1 MRIYLTGGTGYIGRV
16 LARRLRE
23 DGHEVRALVRKTSNR
38 TPLEELGI
46 ACFEGDIT
54 DRYSLR
60 EGMSGA
66 DWVIHA
72 AAEVSME
79 GAKERFEAANVQGSE
94 NVASLA
100 QKLGVGRFLSVS
112 SIAYF
117 GGSPDDG
124 SAATESH
131 RPMPPPSIYSATKH
145 AGERAIREWAKRGL
159 KVTTVYPSLV
169 YGPPGKKEGA
179 NVILRNMLLGRFPAM
194 VGADRK
200 TSWVFIDD
208 VVEGIAKVLER
219 GAVGGGYLLAGEIA
233 TLRELFA
240 RVHALGGARPPKLAL
255 PIGLAS
261 AALPLV
267 SALARTRGRRAPFS
281 AEQLRSLARH
291 WAFSD
296 ERAQRE
302 LDWKPRSLDA
312 GLALTLEYLRSQG

>member
-16 LARRLRE
+16 LAERLCA
-23 DGHEVRALVRKTSNR
+23 DGHEVRALVRKTSNKTR
-38 TPLEELGI
+38 LEELGI
-46 ACFEGDIT
+46 SCFEGDIT

-79 GAKERFEAANVQGSE
+79 GAAERFEAANVQGSE

-100 QKLGVGRFLSVS
+100 HKLGIGRFLSVS
-112 SIAYF
+112 SIAYY

-124 SAATESH
+124 RIADESH
-131 RPMPPPSIYSATKH
+131 KPLAPPSIYSATKH

-200 TSWVFIDD
+200 TSWIFIDD
-208 VVEGIAKVLER
+208 VVDGIVKAMER
-219 GAVGGGYLLAGEIA
+219 GAVGDGYLLAGEVV
-233 TLRELFA
+233 TLRGLFE

-255 PIGLAS
+255 PIGLARTLLPLLS
-261 AALPLV
+261 AAAK
-267 SALARTRGRRAPFS
+267 SRGRRAPFT
-281 AEQLRSLARH
+281 AEQLRSLSRH
-291 WAFSD
+291 WAFGD
-296 ERAQRE
+296 EKAQRE
-302 LDWKPRSLDA
+302 LGWKPRGLDA
-312 GLALTLEYLRSQG
+312 GLASTLEYLRSAG